1 MSACILHTRPNA
13 RILEIVLMFLEIENV
28 KGPFPFFSYTFFL
41 NSQTLNLINVFM
53 FYLLQN
59 PHLLILLTTYIM
71 YN

>member
-1 MSACILHTRPNA
+1 MLEC
-13 RILEIVLMFLEIENV
+13 ILEIILMFLEIENV
-28 KGPFPFFSYTFFL
+28 KGLFSCTFFL
-41 NSQTLNLINVFM
+41 NSQTLKLINVIM

>member
-1 MSACILHTRPNA
+1 MLEC
-13 RILEIVLMFLEIENV
+13 ILEIVLMFLEIENV
-28 KGPFPFFSYTFFL
+28 KGPFSFFSCIFFL
-41 NSQTLNLINVFM
+41 NSQTLKLINVIM

>member
-1 MSACILHTRPNA
+1 MLEC
-13 RILEIVLMFLEIENV
+13 ILEIVLMFLEIENV
-28 KGPFPFFSYTFFL
+28 KGPFSFFLFLYFFFL
-41 NSQTLNLINVFM
+41 NSQTLKLINVIM